1 MAMLPIPP
9 VEERTIR
16 VNDTRSTS
24 WIRSSY
30 SLFLM
35 FSCQLDSEC
44 VVGGNIGI
52 ENSDRIAMIYVR

>member
-16 VNDTRSTS
+16 VNDARSTS
-24 WIRSSY
+24 RIRSSY
-30 SLFLM
+30 SL

>member
-16 VNDTRSTS
+16 VNDARSTS
-24 WIRSSY
+24 RIRSSY

-44 VVGGNIGI
+44 VVGGSIGI
-52 ENSDRIAMIYVR
+52 ENSDI

>member
-16 VNDTRSTS
+16 VNDAHSTS
-24 WIRSSY
+24 RIRSSY
-30 SLFLM
+30 SL

-52 ENSDRIAMIYVR
+52 ENSDRIAI